1 MRSRRLL
8 VALGAL
14 LLLAAGGAAAL
25 FLSNRRDV
33 TTTSEAAYDAYK
45 EAIANQRRFYNKE
58 ARLGFARALELDPRF
73 AMAMLG
79 LAHEAKDEEQAGALI
94 KRAAREESRLTERER
109 LHVRLELAWVDK
121 RRDDMLTA
129 AKELRQKYPNDVR
142 GAQVL
147 AGTELAKGETE
158 KAIKIFEELLAVDP
172 NNAEAYN
179 LIGYFHGY
187 RGEYDKAMEA
197 LTKYK
202 FISPDNANP
211 FDSLGEVQAYS
222 GRYNEAIENL
232 HRALAIKP
240 DFLESY
246 GHLGVVY
253 EGMGEYT
260 KAFDS
265 YVKASELSEQDGMR
279 RGFLYAAFRAACEG
293 EDSTRV
299 QEVQARL
306 AKVPVHPKYGE
317 LDTAITSAA
326 VDVCSGRP
334 SAALPKLAAVK
345 VKFEQLF
352 AKEKEILPA
361 GRKPHDFGLVFLT
374 ATALE
379 DLGKT
384 DEALAMWKTNANPP
398 NPYGDF
404 KERRYVYEARAHVA
418 EILARRGDL
427 DAAEK
432 LIAENRKW
440 NPSWAPSR
448 PQETAVA
455 ELRREKV
462 LAAGK

>member
-8 VALGAL
+8 VVLGGL

-33 TTTSEAAYDAYK
+33 TTTSKAAYDAYQ
-45 EAIANQRRFYNKE
+45 EALANQRRFYNKE
-58 ARLGFARALELDPRF
+58 ARVGFARALELDPQF

-79 LAHEAKDEEQAGALI
+79 LAREAKDDDQAIALI
-94 KRAAREESRLTERER
+94 KRAANEQARLSEREQ
-109 LHVRLELAWVDK
+109 LHVKLELAWVEK
-121 RRDDMLTA
+121 RQDDMISI
-129 AKELRQKYPNDVR
+129 AKELRSKYPEDVR

-147 AGTELAKGETE
+147 AGAELMKGETA

-187 RGEYDKAMEA
+187 RGEYDKAVEA

-232 HRALAIKP
+232 NRALAIKP
-240 DFLESY
+240 DFVESY
-246 GHLGVVY
+246 SHLGVAY
-253 EGMGEYT
+253 EGMGEYS
-260 KAFDS
+260 KAYDS
-265 YVKASELSEQDGMR
+265 YIKASEMVEQDGR
-279 RGFLYAAFRAACEG
+279 RRNMLYQAFRAACEA
-293 EDSTRV
+293 EDPARV
-299 QEVQARL
+299 REVHARL
-306 AKVPVHPKYGE
+306 AKIPINPKYAAFE
-317 LDTAITSAA
+317 NALVEAALDCCAGKPA
-326 VDVCSGRP
+326 D
-334 SAALPKLAAVK
+334 ALPKLAAARSEYIK
-345 VKFEQLF
+345 LF
-352 AKEKEILPA
+352 EKETKPE
-361 GRKPHDFGLVFLT
+361 GYKPHHSGLNQLT
-374 ATALE
+374 AMALE
-379 DLGKT
+379 KQGKLE
-384 DEALAMWKTNANPP
+384 EALAMWKANAEPP
-398 NPYGDF
+398 NPPDEF
-404 KERRYVYEARAHVA
+404 QDRRSIYEARAHMA

-440 NPSWAPSR
+440 NPSWAPTR
-448 PQETAVA
+448 PQELAVA